1 MHSGTVSFCAP
12 VIVASFVCSCLVAT
26 CVFCDVFLLYTLSI
40 SLLRCSCSCSMPPAR
55 ATRGRD
61 RPSRQASSVRQTR
74 SRARAVPVD
83 PDSDCAAPSVIVPPN
98 SPPFVDTL
106 PFQLVSFGRPPPQCD
121 ELQDFD
127 TAPGLR
133 AVVTDSALARST
145 WERDMERRV
154 VSSERMLG
162 EIHNLVLNLRPNP
175 AVAAPSAALGS
186 AVQSVSVDMRPG

>member
-1 MHSGTVSFCAP
+1 M
-12 VIVASFVCSCLVAT
+12 IVASFVCSCLVAT
-26 CVFCDVFLLYTLSI
+26 CVFCDVFLSYTLSI

-55 ATRGRD
+55 ATRGRG
-61 RPSRQASSVRQTR
+61 RPSGQGSSVRQTR
-74 SRARAVPVD
+74 SRARAVPVA
-83 PDSDCAAPSVIVPPN
+83 PDSDCAASSVTVPPS

-106 PFQLVSFGRPPPQCD
+106 PFQPVSFGRPPPQCD

-133 AVVTDSALARST
+133 AVVTDSVLARRT

-175 AVAAPSAALGS
+175 AVAASSAALGS
-186 AVQSVSVDMRPG
+186 AV